1 MPKQV
6 GTHCIAELYQCPPT
20 LLDDVQFISKA
31 IREAARRAKSE
42 LLHEVTHK
50 FEPVG
55 VTALA
60 LLAESHLSI
69 HTWPEDGYAAVDAF
83 TCGDKAQPEA
93 ACRYLARVLKAG
105 RVTMSRTKRGL
116 ATHKLESFDMRARI
130 EPAPALSDAEAASP
144 IPEQEFAE
152 SEEEECREPSFAQI
166 SG

>member
-1 MPKQV
+1 
-6 GTHCIAELYQCPPT
+6 
-20 LLDDVQFISKA
+20 
-31 IREAARRAKSE
+31 
-42 LLHEVTHK
+42 LHEVTHK
-50 FEPVG
+50 FEPIG

-93 ACRYLARVLKAG
+93 ACRYLAQVLKAG

-116 ATHKLESFDMRARI
+116 ATHQLESFGMRARI
-130 EPAPALSDAEAASP
+130 EPAPVLPDAEATENPA
-144 IPEQEFAE
+144 PEHEFIE
-152 SEEEECREPSFAQI
+152 SEEEECQEQSFAQI